1 MRLLSFMPREK
12 IVQRYVPIPYINT
25 CILTPNMSQNVP
37 QGPVLLQEMI
47 ILHNYGRIPLFKE
60 MDFY

>member
-1 MRLLSFMPREK
+1 
-12 IVQRYVPIPYINT
+12 
-25 CILTPNMSQNVP
+25 MSQNVP